1 MKFNSTKQTGD
12 IMESM
17 ELRYFTNNESFPF
30 FIQHGQH
37 QEDFFE
43 HDHKDF
49 TELVIV
55 LSGSATHV
63 VNDESYPVS
72 RGDVFVVGG
81 DTAHNYTDTS
91 DFHIYNI
98 MYQPE
103 AVNFSQYDIT
113 KSVGFHALFLV
124 EPYFN
129 KQHGYKNKLKLSPA
143 KFSIIKSIADK
154 ILNEYTSQNDGR
166 ETIITSLFIMLVVEL
181 SRLYT
186 FDDKST
192 KNDIINIA
200 RTASYI
206 ENHFTDDLS
215 VSALSNLVHYS
226 ERHFARLFKET
237 YNMTPMDY
245 IASLRIRHACTL
257 LTDTPLPIAE
267 ISLQCGYSDNN
278 YFSRVFKK
286 HKGVTPSQFR
296 LSNSSI

>member
-1 MKFNSTKQTGD
+1 
-12 IMESM
+12 MESM
-17 ELRYFTNNESFPF
+17 ELRFFTNNESFPF

-37 QEDFFE
+37 QEEFFL

-55 LSGSATHV
+55 LSGSATHN

-81 DTAHNYTDTS
+81 DTAHNYTDIS

-103 AVNFSQYDIT
+103 VVNFSQYDIT

-129 KQHGYKNKLKLSPA
+129 KQHGYKNRLKLSPSN
-143 KFSIIKSIADK
+143 FSLIKSIADK
-154 ILNEYTSQNDGR
+154 MLNEYNSQNAGR
-166 ETIITSLFIMLVVEL
+166 ETIINSLFIMLVVEL

-186 FDDKST
+186 FDDQST

-200 RTASYI
+200 KTASYI

-215 VSALSNLVHYS
+215 VSSLADLVHYS

-237 YNMTPMDY
+237 YSMTPMDY

-257 LTDTPLPIAE
+257 LSDTALPIAE
-267 ISLQCGYSDNN
+267 ISMQCGYSDNN

-286 HKGVTPSQFR
+286 YKGVTPSQFR
-296 LSNSSI
+296 LSNSSF